1 MASLSSSSKTSY
13 IYDQQTD
20 TWYPLSGIANTAANY
35 VWSGTHRFDSAT
47 TFYSSLIARA
57 GLNNFQ
63 NPAARDAAIPSP
75 TNGIVCFVRQNST
88 GTQINE
94 LQYYFNSGWVNL
106 LSGNAATATFATTA
120 GTATTATSATSATTA
135 NTAAALTTART
146 INAVSFNGTANI
158 KVPGSLY
165 VDSSNNYA
173 GNRRVIVKNTTTPPS
188 GSTPIDG
195 VAPQLGDIFIGW

>member
-20 TWYPLSGIANTAANY
+20 TWYPLSGIANTAASY
-35 VWSGTHRFDSAT
+35 IWSGTHQFSSAT
-47 TFYSSLIARA
+47 SFIGSVFARA
-57 GLNNFQ
+57 GVNNFQ
-63 NPAARDAAIPSP
+63 NPAARDLAIPNP
-75 TNGIVCFVRQNST
+75 VNGIVCFIRQNST

-94 LQYYFNSGWVNL
+94 LQYFFNGWVNL

-120 GTATTATSATSATTA
+120 GTATTATTATNATNA
-135 NTAAALTTART
+135 NTATALATSRT
-146 INAVSFNGTANI
+146 INGVGFNGTANI

-165 VDSSNNYA
+165 VDSSNNYIA
-173 GNRRVIVKNTTTPPS
+173 NRRVFVKNSTTPPS

-195 VAPQLGDIFIGW
+195 VAPQIGDIYIGW

>member
-1 MASLSSSSKTSY
+1 MSTLSSAPKTSY
-13 IYDQQTD
+13 IYDQQTN
-20 TWYPLSGIANTAANY
+20 TWYPLAGIANTSANY
-35 VWSGTHRFDSAT
+35 IWNGTHQFSSAT
-47 TFYSSLIARA
+47 SFISSVFARA
-57 GLNNFQ
+57 GVNNFQ
-63 NPAARDAAIPSP
+63 NPAARDLALTTPV
-75 TNGIVCFVRQNST
+75 NGTVCFVRQDAV

-94 LQYYFNSGWVNL
+94 LQYYFNGWVNL

-195 VAPQLGDIFIGW
+195 VAPQVGDIFIGW

>member
-1 MASLSSSSKTSY
+1 MAALSSSPKTSY
-13 IYDQQTD
+13 IYDQQTN

-35 VWSGTHRFDSAT
+35 VWSGTHSFSNAT
-47 TFYSSLIARA
+47 TFVSSVFARA
-57 GLNNFQ
+57 GVNNFQ
-63 NPAARDAAIPSP
+63 NPAARDAALPNP
-75 TNGIVCFVRQNST
+75 TNGVVCFVRQNST

-94 LQYYFNSGWVNL
+94 LQYYFNGWVNL

-135 NTAAALTTART
+135 NSATALATSRT
-146 INAVSFNGTANI
+146 INGVSFNGTANI

-165 VDSSNNYA
+165 VDSSNNYIA
-173 GNRRVIVKNTTTPPS
+173 NRRVFVKNSTTPPS

-195 VAPQLGDIFIGW
+195 VTPQVGDIYIGW